1 MLTYVNPHVD
11 CTILNDRR
19 YTSRVRIVKAFI
31 PWLVAAA
38 LLFGV
43 WKWVLPLFKEE
54 KKEMDVQTTQ
64 VVRTDLRQVV
74 PCDGSVK
81 PITLVEVKSKASGVV
96 QKINVEPGDIVQA
109 GDILAELDNKDILQR
124 LRQAQA
130 GLTTAK
136 AQLALTKR
144 NISPEQRASL
154 ESAIRSAELDHDKA
168 VVEAERIAEMHEK
181 GYATDKELS
190 DAQQAVSQAEERLN
204 EARKQYDIQKAG
216 AQPEEIE
223 IAKAAVERAEA
234 EVANV
239 QEELGY
245 TTIKAPLGGK
255 VLTRPVEI
263 GTAVASGTSGNTGGT
278 VVATIGDLSKMY
290 VKAMLEETDLGRV
303 QVNMP
308 CRISFDAYQNWVWTG
323 TLNKIY
329 PQGDDGSSGGGGNN
343 GSSGTR
349 FPVDI
354 AIDLQ
359 SGKIE
364 MSRGDLGGSRM
375 GGGGGGGRMRRP
387 GGGGGRRGGGG
398 GGRGG
403 APGAGG
409 DGGKGEAPAGEEKP
423 PAVPE
428 LLPNLTASV
437 ELVLQDHPDVLVL
450 PAQYVKYDE
459 EGKAYVEVLPKPDD
473 QAVRERRD
481 VELGFSDGLRYEIKS
496 GVKEDETV
504 ILERPI
510 KEEPRRF

>member
-1 MLTYVNPHVD
+1 M
-11 CTILNDRR
+11 
-19 YTSRVRIVKAFI
+19 RIVKALI

-38 LLFGV
+38 LLFAL

-54 KKEMDVQTTQ
+54 EKEMDIQTTS

-81 PITLVEVKSKASGVV
+81 PIVLVEVKSKASGVV
-96 QKINVEPGDIVQA
+96 QKINVEPGDMVEA
-109 GDILAELDNKDILQR
+109 GAVLVELDNKDILQR
-124 LRQAQA
+124 LRQAEA
-130 GLTTAK
+130 GLTTAR
-136 AQLALTKR
+136 AQLTLTKR

-154 ESAIRSAELDHDKA
+154 ESSIRSAELDFDKA
-168 VVEAERIAEMHEK
+168 VEEADRISEMHAK

-190 DAQQAVSQAEERLN
+190 DAQQSVKQAEERLT
-204 EARKQYDIQKAG
+204 EARRQYDIQKAG

-223 IAKAAVERAEA
+223 IAKASVERAEA

-239 QEELGY
+239 KEELGY
-245 TTIKAPLGGK
+245 TTIKAPIAGK

-278 VVATIGDLSKMY
+278 VVVTIGDLSQMY

-303 QVNMP
+303 TVGMP
-308 CRISFDAYQNWVWTG
+308 CRISFDAYQNWVWAG
-323 TLNKIY
+323 TLTKIY
-329 PQGDDGSSGGGGNN
+329 PQGDDGSGGQGNN
-343 GSSGTR
+343 SGSSGTR

-354 AIDLQ
+354 TIDLQ
-359 SGKIE
+359 SGKME
-364 MSRGDLGGSRM
+364 MSRGDFGSMR
-375 GGGGGGGRMRRP
+375 GGGGGGGSGRMRRP
-387 GGGGGRRGGGG
+387 GGGGRRGGGG
-398 GGRGG
+398 GGRPGG
-403 APGAGG
+403 GG
-409 DGGKGEAPAGEEKP
+409 GGQQAPAGDEPGKEGKP
-423 PAVPE
+423 ATPE

-473 QAVRERRD
+473 QTVKERRD